1 MQTQQNNY
9 FPTFTTYVK
18 PSPQSTLASA
28 LRTTTWSALILLA
41 FFALQAFISAIMG
54 QFHDYLVQVLFN
66 GELLSTLILQFIFA
80 SALPLYI
87 LIHIEKQRE
96 QKRQLAAH
104 GAEHLL
110 SDWQPCPATS
120 DITLPLLVQYKI
132 SKKEKVAQWLCILI
146 LCFIVPLTLL
156 LIPPLHSLHSYKI
169 VSICSGF
176 VIMGIFL
183 VTLKLRPKNIRLL
196 ANETGLSL
204 YNGETRLQHI
214 PWYDARLFSI
224 VETAKQAH
232 YGMPHTFELAS
243 AQEIIRWSAQN
254 KYAWHEEN
262 GTSTLLSPDAYISY
276 TRKLHSIITT
286 NTALPLYDLRK

>member
-18 PSPQSTLASA
+18 PRPQSTLASA
-28 LRTTTWSALILLA
+28 LRTITWSALILLA

-54 QFHDYLVQVLFN
+54 QFHDYLIQVLFN

-80 SALPLYI
+80 SALPQYI
-87 LIHIEKQRE
+87 LMRIEKQRE

-104 GAEHLL
+104 GAEYLL
-110 SDWQPCPATS
+110 SNWQPPITP
-120 DITLPLLVQYKI
+120 DVTLPLLVQYKI
-132 SKKEKVAQWLCILI
+132 SKKEKVVQCLGILI
-146 LCFIVPLTLL
+146 LCFIGPLILL

-169 VSICSGF
+169 VSISSGF

-204 YNGETRLQHI
+204 YNGEKRLQHI

-243 AQEIIRWSAQN
+243 TQEIIRWSAQN

-276 TRKLHSIITT
+276 TRELHSLITKNT
-286 NTALPLYDLRK
+286 NLPLYDLRK